1 MAKSIVQLVL
11 TIRNPV
17 AFVKNYVRISE
28 ALSRVEKGSKIF
40 ISYFADFHDWESE
53 GIVTQINRDYR
64 FFRFSRIGSNT
75 EEKIFFDDL
84 YDIRVIG

>member
-17 AFVKNYVRISE
+17 AFVQNYGRISE